1 VAPTVAAE
9 TEIAAMKSTSGKGKP
24 GKSAPRTAL
33 PGVQAGASA
42 VGSAILLVIAAYG
55 VFVGIQYVPQLIE
68 SSSVGS
74 ILNSIEHEH
83 RAEPIGSAHA
93 LRGKIDDHLSINQLN
108 HLRDSFT
115 VREFGNDYIVEV
127 SYERELNLLY
137 ETKTIKYANSLT
149 LH

>member
-1 VAPTVAAE
+1 MTRTVPAE
-9 TEIAAMKSTSGKGKP
+9 KEIGVMNWTSGKRKS
-24 GKSAPRTAL
+24 GKSTWRSGAPGA
-33 PGVQAGASA
+33 QAGASA
-42 VGSAILLVIAAYG
+42 VGTVILLVIAAYG
-55 VFVGIQYVPQLIE
+55 VFVGLQYVPQLIE

-83 RAEPIGSAHA
+83 RAEPLRSAQA
-93 LRGKIDDHLSINQLN
+93 LRGKVDNHLSINQLN
-108 HLRDSFT
+108 HLRDSFS

-137 ETKTIKYANSLT
+137 ETKTIKYENSLT

>member
-1 VAPTVAAE
+1 MRSPARKSRNVMSAMRTGAPGAQ
-9 TEIAAMKSTSGKGKP
+9 
-24 GKSAPRTAL
+24 R
-33 PGVQAGASA
+33 GASA
-42 VGSAILLVIAAYG
+42 VGTSLLLLIAAYG
-55 VFVGIQYVPQLIE
+55 VYVGLQYVPQLIE

-83 RAEPIGSAHA
+83 RAEPIGSAQS
-93 LRGKIDDHLSINQLN
+93 LRGKIDNHLSINQLN
-108 HLRDSFT
+108 HLRDSFS

-137 ETKTIKYANSLT
+137 AKKTIKYTDSLT